1 MEFKKLRE
9 QNVGTVTEKVIQ
21 LKKNHGK
28 ITINDINNVIAKFIT
43 DGTKQY
49 GKDNFK
55 ISLIKV
61 NAGKWVTFTSQEKFN
76 DYFENKVKDP
86 TKFYE
91 FDEAHFYIQ
100 FE

>member
-9 QNVGTVTEKVIQ
+9 QNVGAVTEKVIQ

-28 ITINDINNVIAKFIT
+28 ITINDVNNIRDKFIK
-43 DGTKQY
+43 DGIKQH
-49 GKDNFK
+49 GKDKFNVP
-55 ISLIKV
+55 LIKV

-91 FDEAHFYIQ
+91 FDEVHFYIQ
-100 FE
+100 YQ